1 MLEVFFNNSIDQV
14 IVETDAKVSVCG
26 VNHAMKWHLL
36 KKMVA
41 SKVPVK
47 PH

>member
-1 MLEVFFNNSIDQV
+1 MLEVFMNNSLDKV

-26 VNHAMKWHLL
+26 VNHARKWHLL
-36 KKMVA
+36 KKMVP